1 MTLTERPLGRL
12 CDDPPAKDLT
22 TARALGLRVPEQ
34 FVLRVHEVI
43 EWTERRRLLAFSR
56 AQ

>member
-12 CDDPPAKDLT
+12 CDDPPPKDLT

-43 EWTERRRLLAFSR
+43 E
-56 AQ
+56 